1 MCITWAVYWNLDPD
15 WNWTFLI
22 TGQEKSRAD
31 PFSISFQLQPEI
43 SELISEIYTGWAVA
57 PSLDSRHP
65 TPAQQLGAARQKAAC
80 EPFAIYDAL
89 TIPGVFITILRKLK
103 FYSFPPLSRQKSGL
117 PLFICPNPLNKRSC
131 KSGSCPQA
139 INTWWNYRSAASL
152 KLTFNLACLDDL
164 GELFFSEQ
172 VTGDLQTQAGGPPSQ
187 SFSLSVL
194 STSKLRP

>member
-1 MCITWAVYWNLDPD
+1 MGSTLKLGSRLELNVSHYR
-15 WNWTFLI
+15 
-22 TGQEKSRAD
+22 TGEKQSR

-43 SELISEIYTGWAVA
+43 SGLISKIYTGWAVA
-57 PSLDSRHP
+57 PSSDSRHP

-164 GELFFSEQ
+164 GELFFSAGYRRSAD
-172 VTGDLQTQAGGPPSQ
+172 TGWWSPFTELQPFCAIDFKTEA
-187 SFSLSVL
+187 LAA
-194 STSKLRP
+194 RA